1 VKTSQFMHT
10 RFLVGVIA
18 GLGSFTLAFE
28 VLGAESRGP
37 AFSTLSQ
44 GSKSSY
50 SSRAYYNRGND
61 YARIGNTDKAI
72 ADYTTAIQLNPKYVS
87 AYVNRS
93 VQYSNKREYK
103 LAIRDATTAI
113 QLNPKSANAYHN
125 RGACYADIGEFDKA
139 IADYSEAI
147 RFNPRSASIF
157 ANRARAYQNLEKL
170 HKAIADYGRLIQIAP
185 KDADDYSARGNAY
198 LAKDDYKAAVS
209 SFRKALQ
216 LSPNDGYTLGCL
228 AWLMAI
234 CPEAPFR
241 NGKEAIRMG
250 MRACELSK
258 WKEPSRIETLAAA
271 YAESGDF
278 DKAVKFQTQAINMK
292 SEYGPVRKDAR
303 ERLALYREHKPWRGK
318 PGLAL

>member
-1 VKTSQFMHT
+1 MLSK
-10 RFLVGVIA
+10 LIVGLITIV
-18 GLGSFTLAFE
+18 LSFALAFE
-28 VLGAESRGP
+28 VIGVEAPRPGAEGQSIGDWRTSSP
-37 AFSTLSQ
+37 SLSA
-44 GSKSSY
+44 S
-50 SSRAYYNRGND
+50 ACFNRGVANS
-61 YARIGNTDKAI
+61 RIGNTDKAI
-72 ADYTTAIQLNPKYVS
+72 ADYTSAIQLDPRYTN
-87 AYVNRS
+87 AYINRG
-93 VQYSNKREYK
+93 VEYSNKRNYK
-103 LAIRDATTAI
+103 LALRDETAAI
-113 QLNPKSANAYHN
+113 QLNPKSANAYLN

-147 RFNPRSASIF
+147 RLNPRRASTF
-157 ANRARAYQNLEKL
+157 AYRARAYENLEKL
-170 HKAIADYGRLIQIAP
+170 DKAMADFDRVIQITP

-216 LSPNDGYTLGCL
+216 VSPNDGYALGCL

-234 CPEAPFR
+234 CPEASFR

-250 MRACELSK
+250 MRACELSQ

-271 YAESGDF
+271 YAETGDF

-292 SEYGPVRKDAR
+292 SEYGPVRKDVR

-318 PGLAL
+318 PGLTH